1 MIVEAKDQTMTNFE
15 SFKAEDIE
23 AEDPYIKN
31 EDCHSSP
38 GWKIS
43 WESCACVLDAQSLMD
58 YDDYEG
64 R

>member
-43 WESCACVLDAQSLMD
+43 
-58 YDDYEG
+58 
-64 R
+64 